1 MSTNNLSTSKV
12 PTVIVDDLNIKYRV
26 ILGANTGSA
35 AGALRSLVSGKAPSQ
50 VVKSVHAVK
59 GVSLTAYEGDTIGLV
74 GRNGSGKS
82 SLLKAVAGLLQ
93 PSSGDV
99 YTASQATLLGV
110 SGALNKAISGNR
122 NITLGGLAM
131 GMSREEVE
139 AIRQQVIDF
148 ADIEEFIDMPMGTYS
163 SGMQARLRFSIA
175 AARQH
180 EILLVDE
187 TLSTGDTEFRARSQA
202 KIRELSGAAGTVFV
216 VAHGHAMIREV
227 CNRSIWMDKGVI
239 KMDGETNAVLDAY
252 EADVA
257 EKKAAKEATDKDK

>member
-1 MSTNNLSTSKV
+1 MSTDKI
-12 PTVIVDDLNIKYRV
+12 PTVVVDDLHIKYRV
-26 ILGANTGSA
+26 ILGAGTGSA
-35 AGALRSLVSGKAPSQ
+35 AGALRSLLSGKAPSQ

-82 SLLKAVAGLLQ
+82 SLLKAIAGLLQ

-110 SGALNKAISGNR
+110 SGALNKSISGNR

-131 GMSREEVE
+131 GMSIEEVE
-139 AIRQQVIDF
+139 EMRPKVIEF
-148 ADIEEFIDMPMGTYS
+148 ADMEEFIDMPMGTYS

-202 KIRELSGAAGTVFV
+202 KIRELSGAAGTVFL
-216 VAHGHAMIREV
+216 VAHGHTMIREV
-227 CNRSIWMDKGVI
+227 CNRAIWMEKGQIV
-239 KMDGETNAVLDAY
+239 MDGDTNTVLDAY
-252 EADVA
+252 EADIA
-257 EKKAAKEATDKDK
+257 AKKAAKEAGSK

>member
-1 MSTNNLSTSKV
+1 METNRV
-12 PTVIVDDLNIKYRV
+12 PTVVVDNVHIKYRV
-26 ILGANTGSA
+26 VLGAGTGSA
-35 AGALRSLVSGKAPSQ
+35 AGALRSLLSGKAPSQ
-50 VVKSVHAVK
+50 IVKSVHAVK
-59 GVSLTAYEGDTIGLV
+59 GVSLVAYEGETIGLV

-82 SLLKAVAGLLQ
+82 SLLKAVAGLLK

-110 SGALNKAISGNR
+110 GGALNKSISGNR

-131 GMSREEVE
+131 GMNRQEVD
-139 AIRQQVIDF
+139 AIRQDVIDF
-148 ADIEEFIDMPMGTYS
+148 ADIEDFIDMPMGTYS

-187 TLSTGDTEFRARSQA
+187 TLSTGDTEFRSRSQA
-202 KIRELSGAAGTVFV
+202 KIRELSGSAGTVFL
-216 VAHGHAMIREV
+216 VAHGHTMIRDV
-227 CNRSIWMDKGVI
+227 CNRAIWMEKGQIV
-239 KMDGETNAVLDAY
+239 MDGDTNEVLDAY

-257 EKKAAKEATDKDK
+257 AKKAAREAAK